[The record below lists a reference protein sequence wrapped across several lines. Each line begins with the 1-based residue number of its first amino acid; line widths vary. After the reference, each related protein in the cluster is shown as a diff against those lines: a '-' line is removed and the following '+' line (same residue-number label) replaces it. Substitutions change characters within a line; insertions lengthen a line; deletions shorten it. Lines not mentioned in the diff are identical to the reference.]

1 MKKLCAV
8 LTVLLM
14 GLSVLCARA
23 QSESITIAADIGKGD
38 VITLNPYTA
47 TDSASVLILQNLYEG
62 LYEYDSATSRPVPAM
77 AQETRIS
84 GDGLVWTFT
93 LGKNYFSDG
102 QLITSKTFAD
112 SWRYLQ
118 NGPLGSTLS
127 LVKSIETPSDD
138 TLVVT
143 LKHAAS
149 YFPSLLCQPCLAAAD
164 PENSGRFSGAY
175 TLTSR
180 NDDEIILSYNTRY
193 REKVGCNTI
202 RVLITPDGDFSSG
215 FANGSIQWSMAF
227 VDNAADYLD
236 ISPAYGTTF
245 FYFSS
250 PSGLFAGSSMR
261 RALAR
266 LVPTDY
272 IRQIR
277 SAVMPSTSLVP
288 ESGAKP
294 VYRGTLSSDIATAF
308 ADNSILSGS
317 DIPVLKIAVHRGDS
331 SVLSGELIQETWAS
345 ALRSTVTLDTV
356 PITVYTSD
364 PSSNPYDFCLLTWI
378 ADYLDPQAFLSM
390 FRSDSSYNLARFS
403 DKQYDSILDQAEQCT
418 GAERQALL
426 LQAEQILLDS
436 GTVIPVSTAVS
447 ANFVR
452 TDLLNGWSSNLL
464 DVHPF
469 KKLSLKS
476 ASPAP
481 IQAGDLKLR

>member
-1 MKKLCAV
+1 MKKFCAV

-14 GLSVLCARA
+14 GVSMLCAKA
-23 QSESITIAADIGKGD
+23 QSEQITIAADIGKGD

-62 LYEYDSATSRPVPAM
+62 LYEYDSATSRPVPAL
-77 AQETRIS
+77 AQKTQVS
-84 GDGLVWTFT
+84 DDGLVWTFT
-93 LGKNYFSDG
+93 LGEYFFSDG
-102 QLITSKTFAD
+102 TPVTSQTFAD

-118 NGPLGSTLS
+118 NGPLGSSIS
-127 LVKSIETPSDD
+127 LVRGIETPAAD

-143 LKHAAS
+143 LSHAAS
-149 YFPSLLCQPCLAAAD
+149 YFPSMLCQPCLAAAD
-164 PENSGRFSGAY
+164 PENPGRFSGAY
-175 TLTSR
+175 TLSSKT
-180 NDDEIILSYNTRY
+180 DDEIILTYNPRY
-193 REKVGCNTI
+193 REKAGCRRI
-202 RVLITPDGDFSSG
+202 RILVTPDGDFSQE
-215 FANGSIQWSMAF
+215 FANGDIQWSMAF
-227 VDNAADYLD
+227 IENAADYLE

-250 PSGLFAGSSMR
+250 GSGLFADPSMR

-288 ESGAKP
+288 ESGAKAS
-294 VYRGTLSSDIATAF
+294 YRGNLSSDIANAF
-308 ADNSILSGS
+308 VSNSITSNS

-345 ALRSTVTLDTV
+345 ALKSTVTLDTV

-364 PSSNPYDFCLLTWI
+364 PSGNPYDFCLLTWI
-378 ADYLDPQAFLSM
+378 ADYLDPQAFLSI

-403 DKQYDSILDQAEQCT
+403 DAAFDSILDEAEQCT
-418 GAERQALL
+418 GAQRQELL

-452 TDLLNGWSSNLL
+452 TDLLDGWSSNLL

-481 IQAGDLKLR
+481 IQAGDQKLR